1 MLNSHK
7 GLHSFSLILVI
18 SLAAMLLSG
27 CTVQTPTSPVTDN
40 SEEAGES
47 TNEADASVLTL
58 SDIVNNGMAG
68 TYVYHESSDEVEYID
83 AVVELGY
90 YLANDSDSNYNDYIY
105 LGVPDTTPLS
115 FDRNSDAKIIVV
127 GSPNSDNA
135 RVVPIRDSG
144 YCYSEAISS
153 LSIFDEINGTT
164 FETAEE
170 GESLL
175 TQAGLGVMPLDEGGV
190 LITSSSSEASFSWG
204 QYQGTDFAE
213 GTELVNTPY
222 YIETNYGYYGASDA
236 PYYYNNGY
244 DVPYIQTKNG
254 YFEVDL
260 SNIEPGLYELVTYQD
275 PDAGDYADSFV
286 INIM

>member
-144 YCYSEAISS
+144 YCYIVKQLAACR
-153 LSIFDEINGTT
+153 F
-164 FETAEE
+164 
-170 GESLL
+170 L
-175 TQAGLGVMPLDEGGV
+175 T
-190 LITSSSSEASFSWG
+190 
-204 QYQGTDFAE
+204 
-213 GTELVNTPY
+213 
-222 YIETNYGYYGASDA
+222 
-236 PYYYNNGY
+236 
-244 DVPYIQTKNG
+244 K
-254 YFEVDL
+254 
-260 SNIEPGLYELVTYQD
+260 
-275 PDAGDYADSFV
+275 
-286 INIM
+286 